1 MNQTGVSDDSEEY
14 FFLYGLL
21 ATTCAAFFTVIG
33 ELLIKKSF
41 EESAVVGKC
50 RCFGLNS
57 TWWFGFSFI
66 VLITTPIDMFALGVA
81 SASLVF
87 PVGVASTV
95 VLNQFIAPK
104 FFFKEEKLGNLD
116 WAATF
121 FIITGAIVSSVFGDH
136 ASHTYTTKELLG
148 LYYNWVF
155 IVVIVVLSGLFL
167 FSVIVISCLKGNK
180 SLLLAACVYIPG
192 YLGGLQTISFKS
204 LAEITTNTV
213 QGKSYDWDNSPYPYI
228 FLTTTIVLAIGQ
240 IRSLNYGAAKFS
252 AIIFFPAYNAVIMVC
267 VVLLGSIFFE
277 EFESLHP
284 VAFPLGL
291 FFIGGGVLTLARN
304 KKNSVD
310 RSEGYRPHAPSGSL
324 QMLSTYVPGK

>member
-1 MNQTGVSDDSEEY
+1 MNKTVVSDDSEEY

-121 FIITGAIVSSVFGDH
+121 FIIMGAIVSSVFGDH
-136 ASHTYTTKELLG
+136 DSHTYTTEELLG
-148 LYYNWVF
+148 LYSNWVF
-155 IVVIVVLSGLFL
+155 IVVGVVLSGLFML
-167 FSVIVISCLKGNK
+167 AMFVVGCRQSNR
-180 SLLLAACVYIPG
+180 SLLLGSCVYIPG

-240 IRSLNYGAAKFS
+240 IRSLNYGAAKFP
-252 AIIFFPAYNAVIMVC
+252 ATTFFPAYNAVIMVC

-291 FFIGGGVLTLARN
+291 FFIGGGVLTLARA
-304 KKNSVD
+304 KKNKETSFIE
-310 RSEGYRPHAPSGSL
+310 EG
-324 QMLSTYVPGK
+324 V